1 MRLVWDG
8 REKVAGQMGAAV
20 PAQLAQMEGYWQAL
34 RPADGSLPRRADF
47 DPRGIA
53 DLLECALL
61 LERIAPGQVRIRL
74 AGMALCD
81 LMGMDLRGMPL
92 SALMVPEARPAL
104 AAHLERVFAGPAI
117 GRYRLEG
124 ERGFMRA
131 PCAADMLV
139 LPMLGQSGRA
149 DRALAC
155 VATAGKP
162 GRAPRRFALAEGGCL
177 PIAGAAPAPAEPQ
190 PARRAIP
197 PAPCAVPL
205 PGLSETA
212 APFALRGPGKSH
224 LRLVKG

>member
-8 REKVAGQMGAAV
+8 RGKGAGQAGTAV
-20 PAQLAQMEGYWQAL
+20 PPQLAQMEGYWQAL

-92 SALMVPEARPAL
+92 SALLVPEARPAL

-124 ERGFMRA
+124 ERGFLRG
-131 PCAADMLV
+131 PCAGEMLV
-139 LPMLGQSGRA
+139 LPMLGQSGRP

-155 VATAGKP
+155 LVTDGKP
-162 GRAPRRFALAEGGCL
+162 GRTPRRFALVQGGCR
-177 PIAGAAPAPAEPQ
+177 PIAGAPVAPVAAPGPLRPAPKAG
-190 PARRAIP
+190 
-197 PAPCAVPL
+197 PL
-205 PGLSETA
+205 HGLAETA
-212 APFALRGPGKSH
+212 APFALRSQGRPH